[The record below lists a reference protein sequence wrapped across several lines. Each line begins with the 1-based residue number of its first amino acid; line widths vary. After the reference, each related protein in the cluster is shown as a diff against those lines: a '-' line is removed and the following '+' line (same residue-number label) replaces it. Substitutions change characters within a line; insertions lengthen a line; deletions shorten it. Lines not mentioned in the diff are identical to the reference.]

1 MDAGD
6 AFEIAER
13 AIERGG
19 RWVDAWGWDGDAR
32 AGRGIAR
39 GIPPG
44 DDATSA
50 VDGDRTTR

>member
-39 GIPPG
+39 AIPPG

-50 VDGDRTTR
+50 VDGVRTMR